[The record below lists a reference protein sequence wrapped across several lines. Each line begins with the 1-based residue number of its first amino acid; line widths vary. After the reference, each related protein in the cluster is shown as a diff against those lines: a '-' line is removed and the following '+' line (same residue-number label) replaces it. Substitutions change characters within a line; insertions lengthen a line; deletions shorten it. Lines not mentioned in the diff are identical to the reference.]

1 MINVNETV
9 SNALISPV
17 RDIKARVEF
26 YEGSTLVEI
35 CNCNDRLINFTVE
48 RVGES
53 KFFGFG
59 ICQKA
64 NIHLIDKNRE
74 LNFSTNNSIKIVFS
88 IGSNGFY
95 PYPTFKISEIHRDE
109 NTNELS
115 ITAYD
120 LLYSGSN
127 YFYSDLNMV
136 APYTLRTFATE
147 AAIAL
152 NASGVKYDSNA
163 VNAFALNLAEGGNY
177 EGTETIR
184 DCLTDIAEAT
194 QTIFYINSQ
203 DELVFKRLSKSAGP
217 VFTISKAHYIT
228 SSSKTNRRL
237 GKIVHTTALGDNLS
251 VSTSQAGTTQHIR
264 DNPIWT
270 TFESSEI
277 AGFLNEA
284 ITAVGGLTINQ
295 FDCSWRG
302 NFLLEIGD
310 KIGLITKDNEEVYS
324 FVTDDVISYT
334 GVLSERTSWEY
345 ADEVEESSNPITIG
359 DKLNQTVATVDKINQ
374 KIDLIVSEGNNYA
387 GIQLELDQIS
397 QKVSSLEQT
406 DEEVNEKIGE
416 LVIKDN
422 EILAKVNSLEQTDT
436 TINQSISALE
446 VKDGEILA
454 KVSSLEQSDTAIKE
468 DISSITI
475 EQGNITASV
484 QAVDKKV
491 DESIEDTNAAIET
504 LTKRV
509 DATITEEN
517 VSIIIQQELANGTN
531 SVTTSTGFVF
541 DETGLTVSKS
551 DSDMTT
557 VIDEDGMTISRNSTE
572 VLTADNTGVKATN
585 LHALTY
591 LMIGETSRFE
601 DYDGGTRTG
610 CFWIG
615 R

>member
-35 CNCNDRLINFTVE
+35 CNCNDRLISFTVE

-74 LNFSTNNSIKIVFS
+74 LNFSTKNSIKIVFS

-120 LLYSGSN
+120 LLYSGSKC
-127 YFYSDLNMV
+127 FYSDLNMV

-277 AGFLNEA
+277 AGFLNQA

-374 KIDLIVSEGNNYA
+374 KIDLIVSEGNNNYA

-397 QKVSSLEQT
+397 Q
-406 DEEVNEKIGE
+406 
-416 LVIKDN
+416 
-422 EILAKVNSLEQTDT
+422 
-436 TINQSISALE
+436 
-446 VKDGEILA
+446 

-517 VSIIIQQELANGTN
+517 VSIMIQQELANGTN

-557 VIDEDGMTISRNSTE
+557 VIDEDGMTISRNGTE

-601 DYDGGTRTG
+601 DYDGGSRTG